1 MCPGLSELQME
12 SDSSRAADTGSMA
25 GRIIEL
31 AHRLGDAVEATK
43 QANLELAS
51 YPLSDA
57 LAATRAAARYI
68 EDTRTW
74 DGTYGLVLPEL
85 CEAEVRCEIDGIEL
99 VGHVDQIR
107 DSDTWRVWDVKNTGR
122 YEGTDALHAY
132 AWQLA
137 GYAVAASET
146 FGRTVLPGGIILLQ
160 GYFGQRKSKK
170 PASECGGVWIQANW
184 SLDQCREMLGHAVAQ
199 IKRVQAGDVACIP
212 GPHCGFC
219 PAGGPNVCAS
229 ALRDLYDEEVF

>member
-1 MCPGLSELQME
+1 ME
-12 SDSSRAADTGSMA
+12 SDSSKAADTGSMA

-31 AHRLGDAVEATK
+31 AHRSDPVEATRL
-43 QANLELAS
+43 ATLELAS
-51 YPLSDA
+51 SYPLADA
-57 LAATRAAARYI
+57 EAATRAAARYV
-68 EDTRTW
+68 EDSRTW

-85 CEAEVRCEIDGIEL
+85 CEAEVRVTIDGIEL

-107 DSDTWRVWDVKNTGR
+107 EADGAWRVWDVKNTGR

-137 GYAVAASET
+137 GYSVAASET
-146 FGRTVLPGGIILLQ
+146 FGRPVLPGGIILLQ

-170 PASECGGVWIQANW
+170 PASECGGVWIAASW
-184 SLDQCREMLGHAVAQ
+184 TIEQCRDMLAQAVRVM
-199 IKRVQAGDVACIP
+199 KRVAAGEVDCIP